1 MVKVI
6 AILNQKGG
14 VGKTTIAA
22 NIGVSIAKRGH
33 KVLMV
38 DSDPQGSLRDWR
50 EATGEGEGLSVI
62 GLDRDTLA
70 KEIDEIKKAYDFVIL
85 DGRAK
90 AEKMAGASIRVADL
104 VLIPVAP
111 SALDIWGASDLTEAI
126 AARHEVTE
134 GKPHA
139 FFVINSATK
148 NTKLIEE
155 VKPAAE
161 QTGFKTLNNV
171 LHAREVYKQTM
182 GEGLSVHSGK
192 NPAALEEIENLTTEI
207 MEILNHAK

>member
-1 MVKVI
+1 MTKVI

-22 NIGVSIAKRGH
+22 NIGASIAKQGY

-70 KEIDEIKKAYDFVIL
+70 KEIEEIKPAYDFVIL

-90 AEKMAGASIRVADL
+90 AERMAGASIRASDL

-126 AARHEVTE
+126 AARHEVTD
-134 GKPHA
+134 GKPQA
-139 FFVINSATK
+139 FFIVNSAIK

-155 VKPAAE
+155 IRPAAE
-161 QTGFKTLNNV
+161 QTGFKTLNTV
-171 LHAREVYKQTM
+171 IHAREIYKQTM
-182 GEGLSVHSGK
+182 GEGLSVHSGE
-192 NPAALEEIENLTTEI
+192 NAAAIEEIENLTLEI
-207 MEILNHAK
+207 MEIISHAK